1 MAADRLRARRALGTL
16 ALGMLVVTAT
26 AGACASGA
34 EAEPELTVLD
44 GFTVPGAASIAAYL
58 TIRNEGGPDALV
70 GASLGGPDTGRAE
83 SISLHRTVIEDG
95 LALMRSVERIEV
107 PAGSER
113 ALEPGGAHIMI
124 ERLREPVELGEVLVL
139 VLEFER
145 SGHLEIEI
153 TAVTADEALARL
165 RGEGP

>member
-1 MAADRLRARRALGTL
+1 
-16 ALGMLVVTAT
+16 MLVVTAT

-34 EAEPELTVLD
+34 DQAEPELTVLD

-70 GASLGGPDTGRAE
+70 GAALGGPDAGRAE
-83 SISLHRTVIEDG
+83 SITLHRAVIEDG

-107 PAGSER
+107 PARSER

-124 ERLREPVELGEVLVL
+124 ERLREPVELGEVLML
-139 VLEFER
+139 VLDFER

-153 TAVTADEALARL
+153 TAVTSDEALARL
-165 RGEGP
+165 RGEAP